1 MAPAY
6 AGACLV
12 LLRGPPGNPGPST
25 DFSVTDGLRWNWSRI
40 ACYPPISQNGAV
52 HLPRACASAGRHAAK
67 R

>member
-25 DFSVTDGLRWNWSRI
+25 DFSVTDGLRWNGSRI
-40 ACYPPISQNGAV
+40 ACRPPISQNGAI
-52 HLPRACASAGRHAAK
+52 SARWRTLSGR
-67 R
+67 